1 MNSKIFSNI
10 KFEILLCILLYI
22 SLIIGFVLNENSL
35 GGSIKDYINQKL
47 ISIKFSN
54 NFYETLINYDNER
67 TRHSPILIILLSF
80 FEKIKINDYII
91 RLFNLHFLL
100 LIIIFFYKSLK
111 LKINYLN
118 KKKLLLIA
126 LVIFLSPTFR
136 SLSIWPDS
144 RLYGIL
150 FFIISIMY
158 FIKFQNSKYY
168 IDQFKNSLFCIL
180 FLAVSSYFSPNFFL
194 FYLFFFYYFYQLLKL
209 REVIFILIF
218 SLLIALPAIYYVF
231 ILKVY
236 FFLTPVSSA
245 TNTILSFNLANKI
258 IIIASIYLFHYLPF
272 LWVTEK
278 NFNYTFRNTFIAL
291 CILIISIYFFNYDLI
306 FTGGGII
313 FKISNIL
320 FKNNYALYIFSFF
333 ALILLIT
340 KSIINLKN
348 LVIFLL
354 LILQNPQ
361 LEIYHKYYD
370 PILFILYF
378 TLLDINF
385 KKELLNKKIYIFY
398 IFNIFFLTLS
408 FLR

>member
-10 KFEILLCILLYI
+10 KFEILLCLLLYI
-22 SLIIGFVLNENSL
+22 SLIIGFILNENSL

-54 NFYETLINYDNER
+54 NFYDTLINYENER

-91 RLFNLHFLL
+91 RLLNLHFLL
-100 LIIIFFYKSLK
+100 LIIIYFYKSLK

-150 FFIISIMY
+150 FFTISIMY

-168 IDQFKNSLFCIL
+168 IDQFQYSLFCIL
-180 FLAVSSYFSPNFFL
+180 FLAISSYFSPNFFL

-209 REVIFILIF
+209 REIIIILIF

-236 FFLTPVSSA
+236 FFLTPVTSA
-245 TNTILSFNLANKI
+245 TKTILSFNLANKI
-258 IIIASIYLFHYLPF
+258 ILIASIYLFHYLPF
-272 LWVTEK
+272 LWVTTK
-278 NFNYTFRNTFIAL
+278 NFNYRFRNILIAL
-291 CILIISIYFFNYDLI
+291 CVIIISIYFFNYNLF

-320 FKNNYALYIFSFF
+320 FKNNYALYVFSFF

-340 KSIINLKN
+340 KSTINLKN

-370 PILFILYF
+370 PILFILCF

-398 IFNIFFLTLS
+398 IFNIFFLLLS

>member
-67 TRHSPILIILLSF
+67 TRHSPVLIILLSF

-118 KKKLLLIA
+118 KKELLLIA

-150 FFIISIMY
+150 FFTISIMY

-168 IDQFKNSLFCIL
+168 IDQFKYSLFCIL

-194 FYLFFFYYFYQLLKL
+194 FYLFFFLL
-209 REVIFILIF
+209 
-218 SLLIALPAIYYVF
+218 
-231 ILKVY
+231 
-236 FFLTPVSSA
+236 FL
-245 TNTILSFNLANKI
+245 
-258 IIIASIYLFHYLPF
+258 SI
-272 LWVTEK
+272 T
-278 NFNYTFRNTFIAL
+278 
-291 CILIISIYFFNYDLI
+291 
-306 FTGGGII
+306 
-313 FKISNIL
+313 
-320 FKNNYALYIFSFF
+320 
-333 ALILLIT
+333 
-340 KSIINLKN
+340 
-348 LVIFLL
+348 
-354 LILQNPQ
+354 
-361 LEIYHKYYD
+361 
-370 PILFILYF
+370 
-378 TLLDINF
+378 
-385 KKELLNKKIYIFY
+385 
-398 IFNIFFLTLS
+398 
-408 FLR
+408 

>member
-22 SLIIGFVLNENSL
+22 SLIIGFILNENSL

-54 NFYETLINYDNER
+54 NFYDTLINFDKEP

-150 FFIISIMY
+150 FFTISIMY
-158 FIKFQNSKYY
+158 FIKFQNSKNY
-168 IDQFKNSLFCIL
+168 IDQFKYSLFCIL

-209 REVIFILIF
+209 REIIIILIF
-218 SLLIALPAIYYVF
+218 SLLIALPAIYYIF

-236 FFLTPVSSA
+236 FFLKPVSSA

-272 LWVTEK
+272 LWVTKK
-278 NFNYTFRNTFIAL
+278 NFNYRFRNTLMAL

-320 FKNNYALYIFSFF
+320 FKNNYALYVFSFF
-333 ALILLIT
+333 ALILLIS
-340 KSIINLKN
+340 KSTINLKN

-370 PILFILYF
+370 PILFILCF